1 MVQEKIPSD
10 EMKQSLMN
18 RYGETLIQKLTRQD
32 LDEFQ
37 TYLKGQYDPGKGW
50 NHKNRLKFESKL
62 RQYFHEEVIRREISG
77 IEAVLKVLTPE
88 DLKN

>member
-1 MVQEKIPSD
+1 MVQEELPSD

-18 RYGETLIQKLTRQD
+18 RYRETLIRNLTRQD
-32 LDEFQ
+32 LAELQ

-62 RQYFHEEVIRREISG
+62 RQYFHEEIIRREISS
-77 IEAVLKVLTPE
+77 IEAVLKLLTLE